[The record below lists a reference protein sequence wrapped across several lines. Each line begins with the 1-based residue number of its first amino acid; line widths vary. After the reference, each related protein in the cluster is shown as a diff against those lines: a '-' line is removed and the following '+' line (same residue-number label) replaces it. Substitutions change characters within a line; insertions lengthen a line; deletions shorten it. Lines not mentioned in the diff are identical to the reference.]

1 MQRYEENPYIQIFL
15 RRNVQKFVMTMEIE
29 ERIRILQS
37 VYTEKLRTGKVRNK
51 KEFAALYGINPS
63 TLSAAMNG
71 DDRYLTENLIE
82 RIQALTTDKTSDPE
96 TAETIPIIPVEAM
109 AGTLQEFFQSV
120 QEYDCERMV
129 SPIKGADYAIK
140 VNGDSMSPEIPNGSH
155 ILLKRIKEEQFV
167 EWGKIFCL
175 DTANGAVI
183 KRVFPTDDP
192 QVVECRSINP
202 EFPSFRVNTKHIN
215 GWYRVLMVMSFK

>member
-1 MQRYEENPYIQIFL
+1 MEKEEKIRLIQ
-15 RRNVQKFVMTMEIE
+15 TA
-29 ERIRILQS
+29 
-37 VYTEKLRTGKVRNK
+37 YTNILRTGKVRNK
-51 KEFAALYGINPS
+51 KEFAMVCGINPS

-71 DDRYLTENLIE
+71 DDRYLTDSLIE
-82 RIQALTTDKTSDPE
+82 KIRGLINREDEPDNT
-96 TAETIPIIPVEAM
+96 ETIPVIPVEAM
-109 AGTLQEFFQSV
+109 AGTLKEFFQSV
-120 QEYDCERMV
+120 NEYDCERMV
-129 SPIKGADYAIK
+129 SPVKGADYAIK

-155 ILLKRIKEEQFV
+155 ILLKRIREEQFV

-192 QVVECRSINP
+192 DVVECRSINP
-202 EFPSFRVNTKHIN
+202 EYPSFRVSTKHIN

>member
-1 MQRYEENPYIQIFL
+1 MCK
-15 RRNVQKFVMTMEIE
+15 KFGMTMEKE
-29 ERIRILQS
+29 EKMRILQTA
-37 VYTEKLRTGKVRNK
+37 YTEILRTGRVRNK
-51 KEFAALYGINPS
+51 KEFATLYGINPS

-71 DDRYLTENLIE
+71 DERYLTDNLITKVLAE
-82 RIQALTTDKTSDPE
+82 VPKDTQDNTD
-96 TAETIPIIPVEAM
+96 TIPVIPVEAM
-109 AGTLQEFFQSV
+109 AGTLKEFFQSV
-120 QEYDCERMV
+120 NEYDCERMV

-155 ILLKRIKEEQFV
+155 ILLKRINEEQFV

-183 KRVFPTDDP
+183 KKVFPTDDP
-192 QVVECRSINP
+192 EVIECRSINP
-202 EFPSFRVNTKHIN
+202 EFPSFKVNTRHIN